1 MSRLCRWVQWVLWVR
16 LLRLCQHLLD
26 RSSRPVPSRLWLQ
39 RPLTARS
46 GLSVLWLP
54 WPLSDL
60 TDLLMGRSRRRP
72 HLVLTLLR
80 VLWLRLR
87 QPDR

>member
-1 MSRLCRWVQWVLWVR
+1 MSRLCLWVQWVLWVR

-26 RSSRPVPSRLWLQ
+26 RSSQRVPSRLWLP
-39 RPLTARS
+39 RRLTARS
-46 GLSVLWLP
+46 GLSGRWLP

-87 QPDR
+87 L